1 MEILL
6 PFHRT
11 VLWMYAKLKEIYLL
25 VATDQID
32 QIGSSSTYVGY
43 VVGRSSIPIH
53 VHNKQIQYLYTK
65 LNPSPDKKTLNF
77 RYVLVSNILAVTK
90 LNSS

>member
-6 PFHRT
+6 PFRRT

-32 QIGSSSTYVGY
+32 QIGSSTHVGY
-43 VVGRSSIPIH
+43 VGRSSIPIH

-65 LNPSPDKKTLNF
+65 LKE
-77 RYVLVSNILAVTK
+77 VLQGLDYLTNQFIVAQVITF
-90 LNSS
+90 

>member
-32 QIGSSSTYVGY
+32 QRSE
-43 VVGRSSIPIH
+43 VVVRM
-53 VHNKQIQYLYTK
+53 L
-65 LNPSPDKKTLNF
+65 DM
-77 RYVLVSNILAVTK
+77 
-90 LNSS
+90 